1 MIFEKVERVNLLTS
15 YFWGNGVK
23 SNENTFDFVD
33 FGLISSIWM
42 QNKAE

>member
-1 MIFEKVERVNLLTS
+1 MIFEKVEHANLLTS

-33 FGLISSIWM
+33 FWM
-42 QNKAE
+42 NFLNLDAKQG